1 MIKIKE
7 SIKKGESET
16 VEFKPS
22 LSQMNEIM
30 ESISAFSNTK
40 GGMIVI
46 GVSDKG
52 EVLGVDIGKKTIESL
67 ANSIKQITD
76 PMTYPS
82 IYVEEINDKQVMVIE
97 VVEGKQKPVLA
108 FGRAF
113 MRVGKSNQK
122 LGYEEIRNLA
132 LETSKVYWDE
142 RVCEDVS
149 LEDFDEEKIEWFLK
163 TRFTKRK
170 VAIPSQMRFEDVLM
184 NLGGA
189 KRIDSVV
196 KPTNAGILFF
206 CRYPQR
212 FIPLR
217 ILCARFRGVDLSRT
231 TIDSLDCS
239 GTLVE
244 IMEQTEEFIRRN
256 MRLFGFR
263 TPFSFRRIDKL
274 EYPIEALREAVL
286 NALVHRDYE
295 APSDIRVFI
304 FDDRIEITN
313 PGSFPHG
320 TTPENPLHIP
330 RNPILCQLMRDI
342 GYIEKYG
349 TGIYF
354 MKDMC
359 KEWGILEP
367 EFRISD
373 VETKV
378 IFKSGGKA
386 VVISEIEK
394 LGVELNDRQRKGLKY
409 AFMEGFINNQ
419 IYREINKV
427 SDETSRRELSQL
439 VEKGLLK
446 IKGKGRSTKYVPLVG
461 D

>member
-1 MIKIKE
+1 MSCRGLLWDTAASGLQSDQILLACLCDACGDILDSWCTRAFYGADAECDLEVEGGGWGSGMNLKE
-7 SIKKGESET
+7 IIESGESEIT
-16 VEFKPS
+16 EFKTS
-22 LSQMNEIM
+22 LAEWRDVV
-30 ESISAFSNTK
+30 ETISAFSNRD
-40 GGMIVI
+40 GGRVLI
-46 GVSDKG
+46 GVADDCG
-52 EVLGVDIGKKTIESL
+52 IVGVDIGKNTIEKL
-67 ANSIKQITD
+67 ANPIKQNTD
-76 PMTYPS
+76 PVIHPS
-82 IYVEEINDKQVMVIE
+82 IRVEEIDEKQVI
-97 VVEGKQKPVLA
+97 VVNVDESDQKPVLA

-113 MRVGKSNQK
+113 IRVGKSNQK

-132 LETSKVYWDE
+132 LQTSKVYWDE
-142 RVCEDVS
+142 RICEDAS
-149 LEDFDEEKIEWFLK
+149 LEDIDEERVEWFLK

-170 VAIPSQMRFEDVLM
+170 VAIPSQMRFEEVLM
-184 NLGGA
+184 NLGSA
-189 KRIDSVV
+189 KRTDKEV
-196 KPTNAGILFF
+196 KLTNAGILLF

-286 NALVHRDYE
+286 NALVHRDCE
-295 APSDIRVFI
+295 ALSDIRVFI

-354 MKDMC
+354 MKDVVMIGGSLNQNL
-359 KEWGILEP
+359 EYRIL
-367 EFRISD
+367 
-373 VETKV
+373 
-378 IFKSGGKA
+378 
-386 VVISEIEK
+386 
-394 LGVELNDRQRKGLKY
+394 RQRLSLDQGGRL
-409 AFMEGFINNQ
+409 
-419 IYREINKV
+419 
-427 SDETSRRELSQL
+427 SLSR
-439 VEKGLLK
+439 K
-446 IKGKGRSTKYVPLVG
+446 
-461 D
+461 

>member
-1 MIKIKE
+1 MNLKE
-7 SIKKGESET
+7 IIESGESEIT
-16 VEFKPS
+16 EFKTS
-22 LSQMNEIM
+22 LAEWRDVV
-30 ESISAFSNTK
+30 ETISAFSNRN
-40 GGMIVI
+40 GGRVFI
-46 GVSDKG
+46 GVADNCD
-52 EVLGVDIGKKTIESL
+52 VVGVDIGKNTIEKL
-67 ANSIKQITD
+67 TNQIKQNTD
-76 PMTYPS
+76 PVTYPS
-82 IYVEEINDKQVMVIE
+82 IRVEEIGGKQVI
-97 VVEGKQKPVLA
+97 VVDVDESAQKPVIA
-108 FGRAF
+108 FGRAVI
-113 MRVGKSNQK
+113 RVGKSNQK
-122 LGYEEIRNLA
+122 LGYEGIRNLA
-132 LETSKVYWDE
+132 LQTSKVYWDG
-142 RVCEDVS
+142 RVCEGAG
-149 LEDFDEEKIEWFLK
+149 LEDIDEEKVEWFLK

-170 VAIPSQMRFEDVLM
+170 VAIPSQMRLEEVLM
-184 NLGGA
+184 NLGSA
-189 KRIDSVV
+189 KRIDGEV

-217 ILCARFRGVDLSRT
+217 ILCARFRGVELSRT

-244 IMEQTEEFIRRN
+244 IMGQTEEFIRRN

-286 NALVHRDYE
+286 NALVHRDCE
-295 APSDIRVFI
+295 ALSDIRVFI

-354 MKDMC
+354 MKDVC
-359 KEWGILEP
+359 DDWGIPEP

-373 VETKV
+373 IETKV
-378 IFKSGGKA
+378 IFRSGGKA

-419 IYREINKV
+419 IYREISGV

-446 IKGKGRSTKYVPLVG
+446 IKGKGRSTKYVPMVG